1 MRMANGFP
9 KILWGSVAVVV
20 VIVLQMSVAAVAGN
34 EKAFHVPLGER
45 QLFLDDVGIAK
56 VENLKRSMHQ
66 PVKRGAVIIPD
77 QQWETGLQT
86 RCTPVW
92 DEERCV
98 YKIWMITSTNIPG
111 LAGTSYAESKDGLR
125 WTKPVLG
132 QMNIKGSLENNFIA
146 VVPGHAW
153 PENGIENV
161 VYDSDEPDRL
171 RRFKGFYGVIN
182 RRPMVSADG
191 IRWKLLDAAVLPSS
205 DESNLSYDRKQK
217 TFIATLKRGGPFGRS
232 HGIWTSQDFTNWKD
246 TGVLF
251 HADELDQKL
260 GRENIK
266 ARRADPQLQIQGH
279 LWDIHDSYKGHTAEH
294 KVDVYNI
301 GLFRYEGVYIGT
313 PAMFHS
319 NDNRWNKDGFHL
331 IQLVCSR
338 DLKTFKRLGNRKTFI
353 GPSPIGKSAYDL
365 TQLIGPSSPVVRS
378 DELWFYYTGIQYR
391 AQPKDVERNAGAI
404 CLAVLRRDGFISLDS
419 GDTEG
424 TIQTEPFEPT
434 GSKLFVNVDASK
446 GELRVDVLDGAG
458 KVVAQSE
465 PLSGDLL
472 REPVTW
478 ARGNI
483 AEMEAQKVS
492 LRFTLRG
499 GQFYSYWLE

>member
-1 MRMANGFP
+1 VERSSYRTSNGR
-9 KILWGSVAVVV
+9 
-20 VIVLQMSVAAVAGN
+20 
-34 EKAFHVPLGER
+34 H
-45 QLFLDDVGIAK
+45 
-56 VENLKRSMHQ
+56 
-66 PVKRGAVIIPD
+66 
-77 QQWETGLQT
+77 TLQT

-92 DEERCV
+92 DEERGM

-111 LAGTSYAESKDGLR
+111 LAGTSYAESEDGLR

-132 QMNIKGSLENNFIA
+132 QVNIKGSLENNFIS
-146 VVPGHAW
+146 VVPGHVW

-182 RRPMVSADG
+182 RKPMVSADG

-232 HGIWTSQDFTNWKD
+232 HGIWTSQNFTNWKD

-266 ARRADPQLQIQGH
+266 ARRADPKLQIQGQ
-279 LWDIHDSYKGHTAEH
+279 LWDIRDSYKGHTAEH

-301 GLFRYEGVYIGT
+301 GLFRYEGFYIGT

-338 DLKTFKRLGNRKTFI
+338 DLKTFKRLGNRQTFI
-353 GPSPIGKSAYDL
+353 GPSSVGQGAYDL
-365 TQLIGPSSPVVRS
+365 TQLLGPSAPVIRGN
-378 DELWFYYTGIQYR
+378 ELWFYYTGIKYR
-391 AQPKDVERNAGAI
+391 TPPKDADPDAGAI
-404 CLAVLRRDGFISLDS
+404 CLAVLRRDGFISLDA
-419 GDTEG
+419 GANEG
-424 TIQTEPFEPT
+424 TILTKPFT
-434 GSKLFVNVDASK
+434 VAADSLLVNVDAPT
-446 GELRVDVLDGAG
+446 GELRVDVLDGEG

-465 PLSGDLL
+465 TLSGDLL
-472 REPVTW
+472 RHRVKWTE
-478 ARGNI
+478 GNI
-483 AEMEAQKVS
+483 AGMKSQIVS
-492 LRFTLRG
+492 LRFTLRNA
-499 GQFYSYWLE
+499 QFYSYWLE